1 MLADGCRQGFR
12 TELQCLQRSSQLAED
27 GSRDRS
33 QHCGVSRLSRML
45 RVNRVQARKVPDRR
59 PWDNS
64 RHLLRFLDF
73 AVPLAGNCGERCG
86 LNWYGV
92 LVG

>member
-1 MLADGCRQGFR
+1 
-12 TELQCLQRSSQLAED
+12 
-27 GSRDRS
+27 
-33 QHCGVSRLSRML
+33 ML
-45 RVNRVQARKVPDRR
+45 RVNRVQARKVLDRR